1 MIKIACNKSGN
12 AASGQVFSLAR
23 CAQIAGR
30 CMAKSQSVSQLGALR
45 VLKRLQVAVRC
56 DLLDE
61 VLEIGPLNPEAL
73 VPQLRP
79 FSPLT
84 LSASETCR
92 E

>member
-23 CAQIAGR
+23 CARIAGR
-30 CMAKSQSVSQLGALR
+30 CMARPQPVSRFGALR
-45 VLKRLQVAVRC
+45 VLKRLQVAVRWG
-56 DLLDE
+56 LLDE

-79 FSPLT
+79 FSSLT
-84 LSASETCR
+84 ISASETGR